1 MTIGSDSL
9 WITISVRTCLID
21 SCMVRTWSFMHLW
34 IAPAGDL
41 STVLIQA
48 GMALPDSAVAASW
61 RTGADLRSL
70 HDWKASALTWYGWL
84 VKVREKTC
92 TCCFHYQAIWWSACT
107 SRGLCGLSVVN
118 LRQDWNS
125 FIAMGLCLESLV
137 KLNTQVWA
145 AYSHCRLRNQKVLC
159 RCRYSRGCC
168 HAQLLSS
175 GCWTSRVAEVVKMLT
190 NINCCSPWSHRGCE
204 CRQICYRSRQWWT
217 SYLKILV
224 FHSLAHLLQM
234 CFNWRT

>member
-48 GMALPDSAVAASW
+48 GMALPDSAAAASW

-118 LRQDWNS
+118 LRQGWNS
-125 FIAMGLCLESLV
+125 FTAKDLCLESLK
-137 KLNTQVWA
+137 KLNTQSWA
-145 AYSHCRLRNQKVLC
+145 ACFHYLLRNQKGSC
-159 RCRYSRGCC
+159 QYQYSRVYCR
-168 HAQLLSS
+168 AQLLSW
-175 GCWTSRVAEVVKMLT
+175 GCWTSRLAEVVKRFA
-190 NINCCSPWSHRGCE
+190 NINCCSPCFHRGCE
-204 CRQICYRSRQWWT
+204 CQLTCCRSSQWST

-224 FHSLAHLLQM
+224 FHSHVHLSQM
-234 CFNWRT
+234 CFDWRT